1 MDEFLIHNREQLV
14 ERCKAKVGQR
24 PLRAA
29 TPEQLQNGVPLFLDQ
44 LIRTLQAEKADLPAE
59 SLRISGAAGGSLGV
73 LSEMSTT
80 ASAHGGQLLELGYTL
95 DQVVHDYGDLCQ
107 AITDLAEERD
117 APFSV
122 GEFRTLNRCLDN
134 AIANAVTAFSVQR
147 DAAQSRQAARES
159 NERLGFLLHELRNSL
174 LSAKL
179 ALTALESG
187 QLPVTGATGAVLK
200 RSLAALASLVKHA
213 LDEVRVDANLA
224 RDPEVFSVAEFI
236 ADAGSAAMLDANAR
250 GSSFKVRHVDT
261 ELEVEGDRQLLMG
274 ALMNLLQNAFKF
286 TLPQTEVSLNA
297 YAGDDGAVLIE
308 VADHCGGLPA
318 GIAEI
323 LFRPFSR
330 GTQDKSGLGL
340 GLCIARANVESAGG
354 NLTVRNLPGT
364 GCVFS
369 IRLSRHAHLTAVTGT
384 PEPTNAG

>member
-1 MDEFLIHNREQLV
+1 MDEFLTRNRDELIN
-14 ERCKAKVGQR
+14 RCKAKVARR

-29 TPEQLQNGVPLFLDQ
+29 TPGQLQNGVPLFLDQ

-59 SLRISGAAGGSLGV
+59 SLRISGARGGLSSDI
-73 LSEMSTT
+73 SEMSAT
-80 ASAHGGQLLELGYTL
+80 ATAHGKQLLELGYTV

-134 AIANAVTAFSVQR
+134 GIADAVTAFSAQR
-147 DAAQSRQAARES
+147 DAAETRRAARES

-187 QLPVTGATGAVLK
+187 QLTVTGATGGVLK

-213 LDEVRVDANLA
+213 LDEVRVDGNVVQE
-224 RDPEVFSVAEFI
+224 REVFSVAEFI

-250 GSSFKVRHVDT
+250 DCAFAVRHIDMELQVD
-261 ELEVEGDRQLLMG
+261 GNRQLLMG

-286 TLPQTEVSLNA
+286 THAQMEVSLNA
-297 YAGDDGAVLIE
+297 FAGEDGAVLIE
-308 VADHCGGLPA
+308 VADHCGGLAP
-318 GIAEI
+318 GFQETM
-323 LFRPFSR
+323 FRPFSR
-330 GTQDKSGLGL
+330 GLQDKSGLGL
-340 GLCIARANVESAGG
+340 GLCIARANVEGAGG
-354 NLTVRNLPGT
+354 SLTVRNLPGT
-364 GCVFS
+364 GCVFT
-369 IRLSRHAHLTAVTGT
+369 IRLARHARPTTVTGT
-384 PEPTNAG
+384 REPNTI

>member
-1 MDEFLIHNREQLV
+1 MDEFLTRNRDELIN
-14 ERCKAKVGQR
+14 RCKAKVARR

-29 TPEQLQNGVPLFLDQ
+29 TPGQLQNGVPLFLDQ

-59 SLRISGAAGGSLGV
+59 SLRISGARGGLSSDI
-73 LSEMSTT
+73 SEMSAT
-80 ASAHGGQLLELGYTL
+80 ATAHGKQLLELGYTV

-134 AIANAVTAFSVQR
+134 GIADAVTAFSAQR
-147 DAAQSRQAARES
+147 DAAETRRAARES

-187 QLPVTGATGAVLK
+187 QLTVTGATGGVLK

-213 LDEVRVDANLA
+213 LDEVRVDGNVVQE
-224 RDPEVFSVAEFI
+224 REVFSVAEFI

-250 GSSFKVRHVDT
+250 DCAFSVRHIDTQLQVD
-261 ELEVEGDRQLLMG
+261 GNRQLLMG

-286 TLPQTEVSLNA
+286 THAQMEVSLNA
-297 YAGDDGAVLIE
+297 FAGEDGAVLIE
-308 VADHCGGLPA
+308 VADHCGGLAP
-318 GIAEI
+318 GFQETM
-323 LFRPFSR
+323 FRPFSR
-330 GTQDKSGLGL
+330 GLQDKSGLGL
-340 GLCIARANVESAGG
+340 GLCIARANVEGAGG
-354 NLTVRNLPGT
+354 SLTVRNLPGT
-364 GCVFS
+364 GCVFT
-369 IRLSRHAHLTAVTGT
+369 IRLARHARPTTVTGT
-384 PEPTNAG
+384 REPNTI

>member
-1 MDEFLIHNREQLV
+1 MDEFLTRNRDELIN
-14 ERCKAKVGQR
+14 RCKAKVARR

-29 TPEQLQNGVPLFLDQ
+29 TPRQLQNGVPLFLDQ

-59 SLRISGAAGGSLGV
+59 SLRISGARGGLSSDI
-73 LSEMSTT
+73 SEMSAT
-80 ASAHGGQLLELGYTL
+80 ATAHGKQLLELGYTV

-134 AIANAVTAFSVQR
+134 GIADAVTAFSAQR
-147 DAAQSRQAARES
+147 DAAETRRAARES

-187 QLPVTGATGAVLK
+187 QLTVTGATGGVLK
-200 RSLAALASLVKHA
+200 RSLAALSSLVKHA
-213 LDEVRVDANLA
+213 LDEVRVDGNVVQE
-224 RDPEVFSVAEFI
+224 REVFSVAEFI

-250 GSSFKVRHVDT
+250 DCAFAVRHIDMELQVD
-261 ELEVEGDRQLLMG
+261 GNRQLLMG

-286 TLPQTEVSLNA
+286 THAQMEVSLNA
-297 YAGDDGAVLIE
+297 FAGEDGAVLIE
-308 VADHCGGLPA
+308 VADHCGGLAP
-318 GIAEI
+318 GFQETM
-323 LFRPFSR
+323 FRPFSR
-330 GTQDKSGLGL
+330 GLQDKSGLGL
-340 GLCIARANVESAGG
+340 GLCIARANVEGAGG
-354 NLTVRNLPGT
+354 SLTVRNLPGT
-364 GCVFS
+364 GCVFT
-369 IRLSRHAHLTAVTGT
+369 IRLARHARPTTVTGT
-384 PEPTNAG
+384 REPNTI